1 MSRPSNKLRFII
13 GLALIAILFSVYNVY
28 LLDGSWFLNGTS
40 RQERYIIKFAS
51 VLIVYAMG
59 VFAFKGRPPGWL
71 LLLWH
76 ILYGALLLL
85 LVLLALI
92 EAYVQQSSGTM
103 RGLGV
108 SVHMF
113 LISPLPYFLLAIIG
127 STVGRMAN
135 RS

>member
-13 GLALIAILFSVYNVY
+13 GLAVIAILFSVYNVY

-51 VLIVYAMG
+51 VLIVYATG

-76 ILYGALLLL
+76 VLYGALLLL

-92 EAYVQQSSGTM
+92 ETYVQQSSGAV